1 MKIKNPILFILL
13 IFSIILLPRHISA
26 QVSAEIV
33 EIEET
38 YSTREVAP
46 PAPTKYDSRN
56 NLSKTKSGLEDSL
69 AQREKEI
76 SKLYNTIASLNED
89 IAYLKDSLPKKIQD
103 VKKPLENE
111 IERLSAELVSVNNDY
126 RERIRELEQKA
137 SADLSNKEQELQSQV
152 VSLKQRYEVQLSQQ
166 KHDYEERLTSQQQRL
181 QKEISSLGDEVLDE
195 KKKNRSQL
203 SDIKSQLK
211 EKDALVR
218 NLEKEK
224 SRLEIESKRKDK
236 QIADLEKTISNLNQ
250 DMVNLKDSI
259 PGKIAA
265 VRSPLDEKIE
275 RLSSESIALRKDSG
289 SQVSALS
296 IQLKEKDSKIKSF
309 DKERA
314 DLENKLKKV
323 NKSLSDSE
331 DAIFRIRK
339 DFQVVKSKVDKKIKA
354 AKAPLEQTIDNLS
367 VHLISLKDA
376 SQADLIELE
385 KRWQERFEV
394 KQKNFYSDL
403 ASQLEVAQNRF
414 NLKEDRLLERID
426 ILEEELEELRKSSD
440 REIRLLND
448 KFMEEQSQKV
458 SFKEQSTDL
467 AKRLEQRER
476 EIVYLD
482 KNIASL
488 GEELG
493 FIRSS
498 LSDKSEGI
506 KKEYE
511 KKISQQKKDLE
522 QKLFQEQK
530 QAKEQIADLNKQASQ
545 LKGTVDNQEDKVQV
559 QLREKESIISTLNK
573 DKSKLSSELKE
584 KDKELTDL
592 KIAMAKQKED
602 FSKGDQV
609 GDLIQLTSSLR
620 EKDARIQELKK
631 ENEDFKN
638 YLNQRDD
645 ELASLKSQISSLKA
659 DTGYSAAAPSEL
671 SNQLTSDEKMWHNEK
686 KEFEEY
692 YLIVRD
698 QIFDRLKKVDFS
710 EYKGKIDTIKVEF
723 ELYSSGM
730 LKSTPKFYGTSDRKL
745 KSILNRSFKQALP
758 FPKFPQSL
766 DKSSKRFIIS
776 ISFE

>member
-1 MKIKNPILFILL
+1 MKIKSPILFILL

-26 QVSAEIV
+26 QVNGEIV
-33 EIEET
+33 KIEEID
-38 YSTREVAP
+38 STKEAVP
-46 PAPTKYDSRN
+46 PAPAKYDSRN

-76 SKLYNTIASLNED
+76 
-89 IAYLKDSLPKKIQD
+89 
-103 VKKPLENE
+103 
-111 IERLSAELVSVNNDY
+111 ERLRAELVSVNNDY

-137 SADLSNKEQELQSQV
+137 NADLSNKEQELQSQV
-152 VSLKQRYEVQLSQQ
+152 VSLKQRYEAQLSQQ
-166 KHDYEERLTSQQQRL
+166 KHDYEEKLTSQQQRL
-181 QKEISSLGDEVLDE
+181 QKEISNLGDEVRDE
-195 KKKNRSQL
+195 KGKNRNQL

-211 EKDALVR
+211 EKDTLVR

-224 SRLEIESKRKDK
+224 SKLENESKRKDK
-236 QIADLEKTISNLNQ
+236 QIADLKKTIADLNQ
-250 DMVNLKDSI
+250 DMASLKDSI
-259 PGKIAA
+259 PDKIAA

-289 SQVSALS
+289 SQVSAFN
-296 IQLKEKDSKIKSF
+296 IQLKEKDSTIKSF
-309 DKERA
+309 DKEKA

-354 AKAPLEQTIDNLS
+354 AKAPLEQTIDNLN
-367 VHLISLKDA
+367 VHLVSLKDA

-385 KRWQERFEV
+385 KRWQERFKV
-394 KQKNFYSDL
+394 KQKNFDSDL

-414 NLKEDRLLERID
+414 NLKEDRFLERID
-426 ILEEELEELRKSSD
+426 TLEEELEELRKSSG
-440 REIRLLND
+440 RKIRLSND

-467 AKRLEQRER
+467 TKRLEQRER
-476 EIVYLD
+476 ELVYLE

-488 GEELG
+488 EEELG

-498 LSDKSEGI
+498 QSDKSEGI

-530 QAKEQIADLNKQASQ
+530 QAKKQIADLNKQVSQ
-545 LKGTVDNQEDKVQV
+545 LKGTVDNQADKVQV
-559 QLREKESIISTLNK
+559 QLREKESIIGTLNK
-573 DKSKLSSELKE
+573 DKSKLSNELKE

-602 FSKGDQV
+602 FSKEDRS

-631 ENEDFKN
+631 ENEAFKN

-645 ELASLKSQISSLKA
+645 ELASLESQISSLKA
-659 DTGYSAAAPSEL
+659 DTEYSAAASSEL
-671 SNQLTSDEKMWHNEK
+671 SNQLTSNQKVWHNEE
-686 KEFEEY
+686 KELEDY

-710 EYKGKIDTIKVEF
+710 KHKGKVGTIKVEF

-745 KSILNRSFKQALP
+745 KSTLNRSFKQALP
-758 FPKFPQSL
+758 FPKFPQSF